1 MNSQNFAVGVDIGG
15 TKIASILVDQSG
27 QILNSD
33 YRMTGVE
40 QGTEESINRV
50 VESIASVL
58 KGAPEVSGIGIDVPG
73 LVFPELGIVEN
84 AVNLNWDRV
93 NLVQIIRERLHCSL
107 PISLQ
112 RDTFAQTLGEHYY
125 GSAVGVKDYVY
136 LGIGSGLGAGAL
148 VNGELLIGS
157 NHGALEVGHLA
168 LTGLANMCGCGRV
181 GCAETLLS
189 GPGLLRTYLSP
200 EWRPDVQGFSFNGE
214 EPSAERVIALARENE
229 PRASL
234 LINEFGR
241 YLGEL
246 LAGLVMTL
254 NPSSIVI
261 GGGVGI
267 SAFDLYLERALE
279 EMQQRC
285 FPQNLRSLTIKK
297 SSLDSSALGAASLV
311 WYSIKDNQKN

>member
-15 TKIASILVDQSG
+15 TKIASVLVDQNG
-27 QILNSD
+27 QIFNSD
-33 YRMTGVE
+33 YRMTGVD
-40 QGTEESINRV
+40 QGPEESINRV

-58 KGAPEVSGIGIDVPG
+58 KDAPEVSGIGIDVPG

-93 NLVQIIRERLHCSL
+93 NLVQIIRERLHSSL
-107 PISLQ
+107 PIFLQ

-148 VNGELLIGS
+148 VDGELLLGS
-157 NHGALEVGHLA
+157 NHGALEVGHLT
-168 LTGLANMCGCGRV
+168 LTGLSKMCGCGRV

-189 GPGLLRTYLSP
+189 GPGLLKTFLAAD
-200 EWRPDVQGFSFNGE
+200 WRPDVQSPSLNGE
-214 EPSAERVIALARENE
+214 EPSAERVISLAREND
-229 PRASL
+229 PRARL
-234 LINEFGR
+234 LINEFGK

-246 LAGLVMTL
+246 MAGLVMTL
-254 NPSSIVI
+254 NPSSIVL

-267 SAFDLYLERALE
+267 SAFDLYHERAVQELN
-279 EMQQRC
+279 QRC
-285 FPQNLRSLTIKK
+285 LSQNSRNLCIKK

-311 WYSIKDNQKN
+311 WYSIKENQKV